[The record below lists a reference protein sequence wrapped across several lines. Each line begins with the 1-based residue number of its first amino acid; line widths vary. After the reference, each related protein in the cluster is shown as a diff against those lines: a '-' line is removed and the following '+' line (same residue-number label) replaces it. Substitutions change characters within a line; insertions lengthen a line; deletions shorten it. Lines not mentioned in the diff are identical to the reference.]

1 MQPRHFAFATVVAL
15 ASQHAADAASLV
27 FTHEWT
33 FNHTAA
39 QGSKSLGSEIVAFD
53 SQNQRLWVVGTDA
66 NQANRGF
73 GGIDVLDLNGNLV
86 HSIDTTAIGGINSVA
101 VKNGQAAVA
110 LTAPVKTDAGVVR
123 FYEAGSFGFQTEVR
137 VGANP
142 DSVIYTPDG
151 SRLLV
156 ANEGEPISYGGPH
169 PDPEGSI
176 SIINT
181 STFTSQTADFTAFNG
196 MAGTLKNAGVRLNGP
211 GASVAQDLEP
221 EYIAVSADGTTAFAT
236 LQEANALARIDIG
249 SATVTAIV
257 PMGTKDHSLPGNGL
271 DASDRDGTGNNPK
284 PGNIQNWKVEGLYM
298 PDGVASLVKNGSQF
312 YVTANEGD
320 DRNDWGPDDVV
331 RVSDLPASAFDPA
344 LNASLIAAHGADWRT
359 NNDKLSRLNISL
371 TGDTD
376 NDGDLDVLQPIGA
389 RSFSILN
396 ANGQIVFDSGD
407 QIEQIIKTQF
417 SSLWDDSRSD
427 NKGPEPESVTLGN
440 VGGRD
445 LLFVGLERSNA
456 VMVWDLTQFQGSSSD
471 QIKFVEMLF
480 APGDVGPEG
489 LSFFST
495 PTGSF
500 LAVANEVSET
510 TSLFRISIPDGG
522 SPLVLTGLGIAAL
535 VGFGR
540 RFRPEAATAR

>member
-1 MQPRHFAFATVVAL
+1 MQPRHLAVATVVAL
-15 ASQHAADAASLV
+15 ASELHADAAALV
-27 FTHEWT
+27 FNHEWT
-33 FNHTAA
+33 FSHTAA
-39 QGSKSLGSEIVAFD
+39 TGSKSLGSEIVAFD

-66 NQANRGF
+66 NAGNKGF
-73 GGIDVLDLNGNLV
+73 GGIDVLDLNGNLI
-86 HSIDTTAIGGINSVA
+86 HTIDTTLIGGVNSVA

-110 LTAPVKTDAGVVR
+110 FTAPVKTDAGVVR
-123 FYEAGSFGFQTEVR
+123 FYEAGSFGLQSEVR

-156 ANEGEPISYGGPH
+156 ANEGEPITYPGA
-169 PDPEGSI
+169 DPEGSI
-176 SIINT
+176 SLINT
-181 STFTSQTADFTAFNG
+181 ATFTSQTADFSAFNG
-196 MAGTLKNAGVRLNGP
+196 QAAALASAGVRLNGP
-211 GASVAQDLEP
+211 GATVAQDLEP

-257 PMGTKDHSLPGNGL
+257 PMGTKDHNLPGNGL
-271 DASDRDGTGNNPK
+271 DASDRDGTGNQPK
-284 PGNIQNWKVEGLYM
+284 VGNILNWKAEGLYM
-298 PDGVASLVKNGSQF
+298 PDGVASLVKNGNQF

-331 RVSDLPASAFDPA
+331 RVSDLPASAFDST
-344 LNASLIAAHGADWRT
+344 LNNSLIAAHGADWRT

-389 RSFSILN
+389 RSFSILD

-407 QIEQIIKTQF
+407 QIEQIVKAQF
-417 SSLWDDSRSD
+417 PSLWDDSRSD

-489 LSFFST
+489 LSFFNT
-495 PTGSF
+495 PQGSF

-522 SPLVLTGLGIAAL
+522 SSLVLAGISFASLLG
-535 VGFGR
+535 FSR
-540 RFRPEAATAR
+540 RLRPEPTTAR